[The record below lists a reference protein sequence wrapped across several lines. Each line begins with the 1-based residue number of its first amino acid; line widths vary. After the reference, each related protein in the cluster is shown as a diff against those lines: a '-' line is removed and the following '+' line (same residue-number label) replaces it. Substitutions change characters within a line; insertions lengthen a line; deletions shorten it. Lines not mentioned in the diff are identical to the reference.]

1 MAFSGTHDFA
11 LVVLSVL
18 IAMTASYTALD
29 LGGRIQAATGRAGYV
44 WLLSAAIAMG
54 GGIWSMHFVAMLAFS
69 LPGLEVSYDVG
80 LTLLSLILPVVV
92 TAIGFFVVRR
102 QKAGRLAHMTS
113 GILMG
118 LGIVAMHYTGMAAMR
133 MPASL
138 SYDPVFVALSVAIA
152 IGASVAALW
161 LAFRNTDLVQ
171 RLMASVIMGLA
182 ISGMHYTA
190 MHAASFHAHMPMG
203 SPERSIGIGQ
213 FQLALSVS
221 AATFLILLLA
231 LVATIFDRRFAMLAT
246 REAAA
251 LRESERRFRLLV
263 ESVTEYA
270 IVLLDPQG
278 RITNW
283 NSGAE
288 RLKGYR
294 ADEIVGRHF
303 SCFYS
308 EEDRRNGKP
317 ERALESALRQGNHKD
332 EGWRVRKD
340 GSRFW
345 ASAVIDAIYEG
356 GTQLLGF
363 AKVIRDM
370 TERKEAQRQ
379 VEEAEAKFLQAQK
392 MEAIGQLTG
401 GIAHDFNNL
410 LNAVLGNLELLLRRV
425 PPNPSITP
433 LLENAFKGA
442 QRGAALTQRM
452 LAFARR
458 QDLNPQAVDIPD
470 LLRGMAD
477 LLKRTI
483 GPRIRIETR
492 FPVPLAR
499 AHVDGHQLE
508 LAILNLSVNARD
520 AMPDGGSI
528 TIAASEETVG
538 EDNPLG
544 LAPRPYI
551 LLQVTDTGAGMD
563 EATLQRALEPF
574 FTTKERGQGTGL
586 GLSIVHGLAEQS
598 GGRLVLKSKRGEGT
612 SAAIWLPVSGL
623 DLRRQ
628 AQATAPPTGI
638 GSERASR
645 RFSVLVVDDDDL
657 VLTLAAEMLSD
668 LGHTAL
674 QAQSGEA
681 ALALLHEGRKVDVV
695 VTDQVMPG
703 MTGVELSAQ
712 IKSKWPHI
720 SIILASGYAELAARP
735 DPALLKL
742 SKPFSQAMQARALAE
757 CAKPMAPR
765 KAVLAF
771 KHR

>member
-1 MAFSGTHDFA
+1 MTFSGTHDVA
-11 LVVLSVL
+11 LVVLSVW
-18 IAMTASYTALD
+18 IAITASYTALD
-29 LGGRIQAATGRAGYV
+29 LGGRIQAATGRACYV
-44 WLLSAAIAMG
+44 WLLTAAIAMG

-69 LPGLEVSYDVG
+69 LPGMEVSYDVG
-80 LTLLSLILPVVV
+80 LTLLSLILPIIV

-102 QKAGRLAHMTS
+102 RKAGRLAYMTS

-138 SYDPVFVALSVAIA
+138 SYDPIFVALSVAIA

-161 LAFRNTDLVQ
+161 LAFRNTDLAQ

-190 MHAASFHAHMPMG
+190 MRAASFHVHMPMG
-203 SPERSIGIGQ
+203 SPEKSDGIGQ

-231 LVATIFDRRFAMLAT
+231 LVAAIFDRRFAMLAS

-270 IVLLDPQG
+270 IFLLDPRG

-288 RLKGYR
+288 RLTGYR
-294 ADEIVGRHF
+294 ADEIIGQHV

-308 EEDRRNGKP
+308 EEDRRNGAP
-317 ERALESALRQGNHKD
+317 ERALEVALRQGNHKH
-332 EGWRVRKD
+332 EGWRLRKD

-345 ASAVIDAIYEG
+345 ASAVIDPIYEG

-363 AKVIRDM
+363 ANVIRDM

-379 VEEAEAKFLQAQK
+379 VEEAQAKFLQAQK

-425 PPNPSITP
+425 PQNPSITP

-452 LAFARR
+452 LTFARR

-499 AHVDGHQLE
+499 AHVDAHQLE
-508 LAILNLSVNARD
+508 LAILNLAVNARD

-528 TIAASEETVG
+528 IIAASEEMIG
-538 EDNPLG
+538 EDNSLG
-544 LAPRPYI
+544 LAPRTYI
-551 LLQVTDTGAGMD
+551 LLQVTDSGVGMD

-574 FTTKERGQGTGL
+574 FTTKERGHGTGL

-598 GGRLVLKSKRGEGT
+598 GGRLVLKSRRGEGT
-612 SAAIWLPVSGL
+612 TAAIWLPVSGL

-628 AQATAPPTGI
+628 AQATAAPTR
-638 GSERASR
+638 ERASR
-645 RFSVLVVDDDDL
+645 RLSVLVVDDDDL

-668 LGHTAL
+668 LGHAAL

-681 ALALLHEGRKVDVV
+681 ALAVLHEGREVDVV

-703 MTGVELSAQ
+703 MTGVELAAQ

-720 SIILASGYAELAARP
+720 SIILASGYAELASQP
-735 DPALLKL
+735 DPALLKI
-742 SKPFSQAMQARALAE
+742 SKPFSQDMLARALAE
-757 CAKPMAPR
+757 CAEPMPPR